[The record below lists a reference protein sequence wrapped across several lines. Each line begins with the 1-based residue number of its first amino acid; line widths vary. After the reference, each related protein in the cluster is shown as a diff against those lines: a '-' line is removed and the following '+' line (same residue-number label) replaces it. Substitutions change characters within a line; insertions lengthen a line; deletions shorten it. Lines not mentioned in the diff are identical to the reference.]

1 MKAYSL
7 YSFYK
12 SIWITF
18 FILFSLLVNSP
29 FNHAWGQKLD
39 TTAKRIVMIG
49 DSLTAGYGL
58 QAGEDFPSV
67 MQRALQESGKHI
79 TIENAGVSGDTT
91 AGGLSRLEWS
101 IAGDKKP
108 DLVIIALGANDMLR
122 GLPVHDTKNNLEK
135 MIETLRTENIPVFL
149 IGMKA
154 SRQYPAEFQKK
165 FNSLY
170 TDLAK
175 KYKIPLYPFF
185 LEGVALNPSL
195 NLQDGIHPN
204 NDGIKVMV
212 DNIKPSLM
220 KYIQ

>member
-1 MKAYSL
+1 
-7 YSFYK
+7 
-12 SIWITF
+12 
-18 FILFSLLVNSP
+18 
-29 FNHAWGQKLD
+29 
-39 TTAKRIVMIG
+39 
-49 DSLTAGYGL
+49 
-58 QAGEDFPSV
+58 
-67 MQRALQESGKHI
+67 
-79 TIENAGVSGDTT
+79 
-91 AGGLSRLEWS
+91 
-101 IAGDKKP
+101 
-108 DLVIIALGANDMLR
+108 
-122 GLPVHDTKNNLEK
+122 